1 MKRSTLIAALLALGL
16 AACGDK
22 PADKPK
28 AAAPAPA
35 IAPVPAAA
43 PAPAPVPAPTPD
55 AKDEKKD
62 AAPATTG
69 STPAIPSSSTEDAS
83 KAATKK

>member
-28 AAAPAPA
+28 
-35 IAPVPAAA
+35 AAA